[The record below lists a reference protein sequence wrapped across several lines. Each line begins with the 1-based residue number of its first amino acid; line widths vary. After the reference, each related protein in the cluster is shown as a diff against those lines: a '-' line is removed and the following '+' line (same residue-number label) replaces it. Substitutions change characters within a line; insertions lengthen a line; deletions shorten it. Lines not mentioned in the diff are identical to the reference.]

1 MKEFKEHDLKELAAK
16 EAGFSRSKI
25 KGLEM
30 YGNGVFLTYI
40 RFEVCGRIYT
50 LLYNEVSEKYLLDIA
65 EGDF

>member
-1 MKEFKEHDLKELAAK
+1 MKEFKASDLKELAAK
-16 EAGFSRSKI
+16 EAGFSKSKI
-25 KGLEM
+25 IPLEM

-50 LLYNEVSEKYLLDIA
+50 LLYNEVSGKYLLDMA